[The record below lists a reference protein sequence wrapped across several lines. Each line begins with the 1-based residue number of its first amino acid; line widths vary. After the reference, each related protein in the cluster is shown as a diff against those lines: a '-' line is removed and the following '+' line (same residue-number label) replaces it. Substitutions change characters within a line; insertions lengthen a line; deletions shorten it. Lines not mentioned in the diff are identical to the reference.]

1 MRGKI
6 QYRTIFLQL
15 FMALWLCCLC
25 WVFLW
30 LCGFLLGVSVQMI
43 RLIVV
48 RVVQPWA
55 CGFLLGISVQI
66 DSLIGFGV
74 CV

>member
-1 MRGKI
+1 M
-6 QYRTIFLQL
+6 
-15 FMALWLCCLC
+15 
-25 WVFLW
+25 FLW